1 MVFIGWY
8 SFKFIKYIMVNI
20 FYKLLF
26 VILI

>member
-1 MVFIGWY
+1 MGFIGWY
-8 SFKFIKYIMVNI
+8 SFKFIKYSMVNI